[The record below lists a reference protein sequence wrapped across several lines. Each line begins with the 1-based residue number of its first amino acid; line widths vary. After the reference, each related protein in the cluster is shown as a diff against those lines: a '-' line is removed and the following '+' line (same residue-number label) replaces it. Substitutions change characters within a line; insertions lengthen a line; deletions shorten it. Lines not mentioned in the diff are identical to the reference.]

1 LKQQLAGVDLARQA
15 VVQTEETV
23 RQGRSIMLFTVVTII
38 FVSIKNSFL
47 VFDEQVTDLEQLPL
61 SFFSSLFAMNTAEF
75 SSWDLRR
82 ELSYMRKFF

>member
-15 VVQTEETV
+15 VVQTEETI

-38 FVSIKNSFL
+38 FVSINNSFL
-47 VFDEQVTDLEQLPL
+47 VFDERVTDLEQLPL
-61 SFFSSLFAMNTAEF
+61 SFSSSLFAMNTAEL

-82 ELSYMRKFF
+82 ELTYMRKFS